1 MALRSKKL
9 DLLKVQQ
16 GTAKVVS
23 VVVVIAA
30 LVLTY
35 MGTALFCHQH
45 GADGWRGYT
54 IAGINDLVVLLGIV
68 WPERPIQVVAGF
80 CAAFTV
86 WANVSHAGEGFSG
99 LVVSFI
105 GPGLAIGLITALE
118 MVARG
123 SHAVAQI
130 AEPVESESTHR
141 EPSPVAQIPGPDEA
155 QAELAQWEQELTD
168 RLNAPEPKAPVVRLV
183 AAASVPD
190 EAELVEAPEGGWTK
204 PNLLARMAEEGWTT
218 AQAVRYTGKPKAT
231 INRWKAQA
239 TKETAS

>member
-1 MALRSKKL
+1 MALRSKKI
-9 DLLKVQQ
+9 DLLKVQR

-23 VVVVIAA
+23 VAVVVAA

-35 MGTALFCHQH
+35 MGTALFCREH
-45 GADGWRGYT
+45 GAPGWRGYT

-68 WPERPIQVVAGF
+68 WPERPIQGVAGF
-80 CAAFTV
+80 CAAFTI
-86 WANVSHAGEGFSG
+86 WANVSHAGAGFSG

-123 SHAVAQI
+123 SHAATQI
-130 AEPVESESTHR
+130 AEPVESESAQSEPVSQAGPEPLSRSER
-141 EPSPVAQIPGPDEA
+141 ESMDEYV
-155 QAELAQWEQELTD
+155 EFVE
-168 RLNAPEPKAPVVRLV
+168 RLNEPNPVRPRLV

-204 PNLLARMAEEGWTT
+204 VNLLARMAEEGWTT

-239 TKETAS
+239 EKEAAS